1 MGDTVTDTAVDTDTV
16 DTVDSTEASVPL
28 MLSPRLMRPLSL
40 NPKLKPMPTTAMA
53 TPTLTDT
60 VTTEASVPLK
70 PSPTTDTVDTT
81 VDTTAVD
88 TDTGATAMAVDTDTT
103 DKLLF
108 RIKSLDIF
116 QIWRIL
122 TTNSFSLFP
131 SLQHLLVYIC
141 YVLVSV
147 ES

>member
-1 MGDTVTDTAVDTDTV
+1 MGDTVDT
-16 DTVDSTEASVPL
+16 TEASVPL
-28 MLSPRLMRPLSL
+28 MLSPRLMPPLSL
-40 NPKLKPMPTTAMA
+40 NPKLKPMPTTAMVTPDTVMAMPDTAMA
-53 TPTLTDT
+53 TPTLT
-60 VTTEASVPLK
+60 
-70 PSPTTDTVDTT
+70 
-81 VDTTAVD
+81 
-88 TDTGATAMAVDTDTT
+88 DTDTT

>member
-1 MGDTVTDTAVDTDTV
+1 MGDTVDT
-16 DTVDSTEASVPL
+16 TEASVPL
-28 MLSPRLMRPLSL
+28 MLSPRLMPPLSL
-40 NPKLKPMPTTAMA
+40 NPKLKPMPTTAMVTPDTVMAMPDTAMA

-103 DKLLF
+103 DKL
-108 RIKSLDIF
+108 
-116 QIWRIL
+116 Q
-122 TTNSFSLFP
+122 
-131 SLQHLLVYIC
+131 
-141 YVLVSV
+141 
-147 ES
+147 

>member
-1 MGDTVTDTAVDTDTV
+1 MPTTAMVTPDTVMA
-16 DTVDSTEASVPL
+16 
-28 MLSPRLMRPLSL
+28 
-40 NPKLKPMPTTAMA
+40 MPDTAMA

-60 VTTEASVPLK
+60 V
-70 PSPTTDTVDTT
+70 TTDTVDTT

>member
-1 MGDTVTDTAVDTDTV
+1 MGDTVDTDTV
-16 DTVDSTEASVPL
+16 TTEASVPL
-28 MLSPRLMRPLSL
+28 MLSPRLMPPLSL
-40 NPKLKPMPTTAMA
+40 NPKLKPMPTTAMVTPDTVMAMPDTAMA

-60 VTTEASVPLK
+60 PTTTSARGLLNPKL
-70 PSPTTDTVDTT
+70 TTDTVDTE
-81 VDTTAVD
+81 
-88 TDTGATAMAVDTDTT
+88 ATATDVTDTT
-103 DKLLF
+103 VKLLF